1 MSLHFRS
8 RASALTAFFA
18 CLYGVSLAGALLAGC
33 APADGRTASSPAGGG
48 GDPTLMAAKIQR
60 IRGWEPTGLKTFH
73 LDLPDGLMSAD
84 VDAKAPPKVECKNA
98 DGDTRSCSIVLDLG
112 KDNEGAPRTL
122 ECAAA
127 WGPIPLPFGIL
138 VKTSLGKMGLNE
150 PPRVD
155 VGWAKGSDGGLVARF
170 NANVSYET
178 NDRVLVGTA
187 KLAARYAP
195 GHTLFCSDTAGG
207 AEKTVQRITTQLFD
221 STKVKGIAD
230 GVVIQTAAKE
240 RRGQAATGFRFDFV
254 RKGEDG
260 GFTEVKSSFHMKS
273 TDKTWDVNDFAM
285 SVTRDAKGSVEAL
298 KELFWVGAQH
308 ALVLSAKPGE
318 GGRLRIKL
326 EANGKSDALEMT
338 PQAPLSTELWESPA
352 LLRVGSGGAPK
363 HRYAFLAV
371 TDDGEPTLAYSNLTR
386 IRQGIV
392 QEEVEM
398 HGKKVKD
405 AGKQQ
410 RNELALDD
418 RGFVVKQVSSDTVDE
433 RIHLS
438 GTLPTFVGKK
448 P

>member
-1 MSLHFRS
+1 MSLHFHAP
-8 RASALTAFFA
+8 ASAFTALFA
-18 CLYGVSLAGALLAGC
+18 TLAAASLGGC
-33 APADGRTASSPAGGG
+33 APAEGRDASTPAAV
-48 GDPTLMAAKIQR
+48 GDPTLMAAKVQR
-60 IRGWEPTGLKTFH
+60 IRSWEPTGLKTFH
-73 LDLPDGLMSAD
+73 FALPDDLMTAD
-84 VDAKAPPKVECKNA
+84 VDAKAPPKVECKNLE
-98 DGDTRSCSIVLDLG
+98 GDTRSCSIVLDLG
-112 KDNEGAPRTL
+112 KDEEGVPRTL
-122 ECAAA
+122 ECAAS

-155 VGWAKGSDGGLVARF
+155 VGWAKGVDGGLVARF

-178 NDRVLVGTA
+178 PERVLVGTA

-195 GHTLFCSDTAGG
+195 GHTLFCADTAGG
-207 AEKTVQRITTQLFD
+207 AEKTVQRLTTQLFD
-221 STKVKGIAD
+221 TAKVKGLTD

-285 SVTRDAKGSVEAL
+285 SVTRDAKGTVEAL

-338 PQAPLSTELWESPA
+338 PQVPLSTELWESPS
-352 LLRVGSGGAPK
+352 LLRVATGGAPK
-363 HRYAFLAV
+363 HRYAFLAI
-371 TDDGEPTLAYSNLTR
+371 TEDGEPTLAYSSLTR
-386 IRQGIV
+386 IRQGLV

-398 HGKKVKD
+398 HGKKAKEP
-405 AGKQQ
+405 ATRQ
-410 RNELALDD
+410 RNELSLDD
-418 RGFVVKQVSSDTVDE
+418 HGLVTKQVSSDSVDE

-438 GTLPTFVGKK
+438 GTVPSFLVGKK

>member
-1 MSLHFRS
+1 MQLHLRS
-8 RASALTAFFA
+8 FASALPLLFA
-18 CLYGVSLAGALLAGC
+18 GLTGAWLAGC
-33 APADGRTASSPAGGG
+33 APAEGRVASSAAAG
-48 GDPTLMAAKIQR
+48 GDPSIMAAQVQR

-73 LDLPDGLMSAD
+73 FELPDGLMSAD

-98 DGDTRSCSIVLDLG
+98 EGDVRNCNIVLDLG
-112 KDNEGAPRTL
+112 KDDEGAPRTL

-127 WGPIPLPFGIL
+127 WGPVPLPFGIL

-170 NANVSYET
+170 TANVSYQA

-195 GHTLFCSDTAGG
+195 GHTLFCADTAGG
-207 AEKTVQRITTQLFD
+207 AEQAVQRLTTQLFD
-221 STKVKGIAD
+221 SAKVKGLTD
-230 GVVIQTAAKE
+230 GLVIQTAAKE

-260 GFTEVKSSFHMKS
+260 GFIEVKSSFHMKS
-273 TDKTWDVNDFAM
+273 TDTTWDVNDFAM

-298 KELFWVGAQH
+298 RELFWLGAQR
-308 ALVLSAKPGE
+308 AVVLSAKPGE

-338 PQAPLSTELWESPA
+338 PQAPLSTELWESPS

-371 TDDGEPTLAYSNLTR
+371 SDDGEPTLAYSSLTR
-386 IRQGIV
+386 LRPGVV

-398 HGKKVKD
+398 HGKKAKD
-405 AGKQQ
+405 AQKQQ
-410 RNELALDD
+410 RNELSLDD
-418 RGFVVKQVSSDTVDE
+418 RGLVTKQVSSDSVDE

-438 GTLPTFVGKK
+438 GTLPALLVGKK

>member
-1 MSLHFRS
+1 MPLHF
-8 RASALTAFFA
+8 SARGPAFILA
-18 CLYGVSLAGALLAGC
+18 GLAGAASLTGC
-33 APADGRTASSPAGGG
+33 APAEGRAVSSAAAG
-48 GDPTLMAAKIQR
+48 GDPTLMAAKVQR
-60 IRGWEPTGLKTFH
+60 IRSWEPSGLQTFH
-73 LDLPDGLMSAD
+73 FELPDGLMSAD
-84 VDAKAPPKVECKNA
+84 VDAKAPPKVECKNTE
-98 DGDTRSCSIVLDLG
+98 GDTRTCSIVLALG
-112 KDNEGAPRTL
+112 KDDEGAPRTL
-122 ECAAA
+122 ECAAT

-150 PPRVD
+150 PPRVEVD
-155 VGWAKGSDGGLVARF
+155 WAKGSDGGLVARF
-170 NANVSYET
+170 NANVSLQT
-178 NDRVLVGTA
+178 DDRVLVGTA

-195 GHTLFCSDTAGG
+195 GHTLFCADTAGG
-207 AEKTVQRITTQLFD
+207 AEKTVQRLTMQLFD
-221 STKVKGIAD
+221 SAKVKGLTD

-240 RRGQAATGFRFDFV
+240 RRGRAATGFRFDFV

-260 GFTEVKSSFHMKS
+260 GFVEVKSSFHMKT
-273 TDKTWDVNDFAM
+273 TDKTWDVDDFAM
-285 SVTRDAKGSVEAL
+285 SVTRDAKGSVESL
-298 KELFWVGAQH
+298 RELFWLGARH

-418 RGFVVKQVSSDTVDE
+418 RGFVIKQVSSDTVDE

-438 GTLPTFVGKK
+438 GTLPSFVVGKK